1 VLSQKLSENLEWE
14 FDRQGRELLDRKT
27 VLSFLS
33 ENCLVPLSCET
44 DQTKETQLMIPQ
56 YELKAED
63 IRAYTMNL
71 LKAHTQLDLSGYI
84 CTTDLILDVILKA
97 SAEGSSIE
105 AASNDLEDA
114 ADSNTIREYLNAAL
128 DIQALREQEREMNA
142 ALAECIPDSLPRTQ
156 LEVAIDFHDEP
167 FYGKSADLREVT
179 CSG

>member
-1 VLSQKLSENLEWE
+1 LTKGPSLVRLS
-14 FDRQGRELLDRKT
+14 R
-27 VLSFLS
+27 
-33 ENCLVPLSCET
+33 ET
-44 DQTKETQLMIPQ
+44 DQTKEAQAMIPQ

-71 LKAHTQLDLSGYI
+71 LKGHTQLDASGYI

-142 ALAECIPDSLPRTQ
+142 ALAECCAGYLAHPSEFLGNGDAKSLKIGYHTGQ
-156 LEVAIDFHDEP
+156 
-167 FYGKSADLREVT
+167 S
-179 CSG
+179 